1 MALMKIFFL
10 KLYGFVYVGLY
21 MLYRSC
27 SLIRVVFV
35 LETYNGVSIYFMDSS
50 GF

>member
-1 MALMKIFFL
+1 MALMKFFL

-27 SLIRVVFV
+27 SLIRVCLCFGDV
-35 LETYNGVSIYFMDSS
+35 
-50 GF
+50 